1 MRRCNDRQKLHKR
14 DGLWGGQERPGTE
27 TPMGTPHSSK
37 IDGPCCI
44 RRDEQVGKL
53 GYARRQEE
61 ADAIPI
67 MKESEPPVD
76 IPTKLDVKAN
86 WVRAIAPEDQ
96 SYGAKTFSPD
106 GQLCTLGGGGQ
117 SRTLIPD
124 GDKYACW
131 TKTGGVT
138 CNG

>member
-1 MRRCNDRQKLHKR
+1 MCSYNDRQKLHKR
-14 DGLWGGQERPGTE
+14 DGWWGGQERPGTE

-37 IDGPCCI
+37 TDGPCCI

-67 MKESEPPVD
+67 TKESEPPVD

-86 WVRAIAPEDQ
+86 WVRAIAKMSQ
-96 SYGAKTFSPD
+96 KINHTAQKRST
-106 GQLCTLGGGGQ
+106 
-117 SRTLIPD
+117 RTDNFARWVEVANKGL
-124 GDKYACW
+124 
-131 TKTGGVT
+131 
-138 CNG
+138 